1 MWGVLSVLERFGKW
15 KLRAAIDRSAGAV
28 GYTDCIFAEG

>member
-1 MWGVLSVLERFGKW
+1 MILLFLEEYYPIKTDIKSIYYQART
-15 KLRAAIDRSAGAV
+15 V